1 MCGGG
6 IGNAEIW
13 VEINKSVAI
22 SVNRLLKGH
31 PDEPVG
37 RLNTWSLILQ
47 NAFTKNMMP
56 TVRCKSLPTYI

>member
-1 MCGGG
+1 MLCGGG

-37 RLNTWSLILQ
+37 RLNI
-47 NAFTKNMMP
+47 
-56 TVRCKSLPTYI
+56 